1 MGMPLEKQIK
11 LLTGVDVLEPLSEE
25 ELAELGRRN
34 PDIRLQAGEVFSTP
48 GEHDEKFFILKE
60 GRVRIY
66 RQDPEGHQQTLA
78 QIGDGTP
85 VSGQRLQGSYA
96 EAVEPSVL
104 MSLRFEDIRRLNES
118 NPEVGMRLI
127 QLLGERLSRC
137 DEKLTNVTLK
147 EVPARL
153 ANLILDL
160 IEDEG
165 VVTPEG
171 FRIPAYYTHEQLG
184 MMIGARRV
192 AVSRAFS
199 KLREAG
205 AIETKR
211 RRIHVKDKEALQH
224 IAREER
230 GRGGRTS
237 ASQRAL

>member
-1 MGMPLEKQIK
+1 
-11 LLTGVDVLEPLSEE
+11 VDVLEPLSEE

-60 GRVRIY
+60 GKVRIF

-85 VSGQRLQGSYA
+85 LSGQRLRGSYA

-104 MSLRFEDIRRLNES
+104 MSLRFEDVQRLNER

-127 QLLGERLSRC
+127 RLLVERLGRC
-137 DEKLTNVTLK
+137 DEKLTNVALK
-147 EVPARL
+147 AVPARL
-153 ANLILDL
+153 ASLILDL
-160 IEDEG
+160 VEDEG

-205 AIETKR
+205 AIETKP
-211 RRIHVKDKEALQH
+211 RRIHVKDKEALER

-230 GRGGRTS
+230 GRAGRTS
-237 ASQRAL
+237 AS